1 MTANGF
7 RPFFISSCTNSTNMK
22 YFLAIALAL
31 LTGTAVFSQTEISK
45 EADGTKIVKG
55 FINKGDLLAD
65 SSFAWFRQNGAGFTP
80 QAAAVEAF
88 RKNKDSFNMVVFGG
102 TWCSDTKSLLPKF
115 YGLAD
120 AARYSNDRIT
130 LIGVDR
136 SKKTI
141 HHLSEAFNVTHVP
154 TFIVMKNGVE
164 VGRVVEYGKY
174 GSIDRELGEI
184 VSKAMGK

>member
-1 MTANGF
+1 MAANVF
-7 RPFFISSCTNSTNMK
+7 VPFSISNSTNITSMK
-22 YFLAIALAL
+22 HFLAIALAL
-31 LTGTAVFSQTEISK
+31 LTGTAVFSQTETSK
-45 EADGTKIVKG
+45 EADGTKIIKG
-55 FINKGDLLAD
+55 FINKQDLLSD
-65 SSFAWFRQNGAGFTP
+65 SSFAWFRQSGAGFTP

-102 TWCSDTKSLLPKF
+102 TWCGDTKSLLPKF

-120 AARYSNDRIT
+120 AAGYSNDRIT

-141 HHLSEAFNVTHVP
+141 QHLSEAFNITHVP

-164 VGRVVEYGKY
+164 IGRVVEYGKY

-184 VSKAMGK
+184 VSKSMGK